1 MLYIYL
7 FFKEMTEL
15 NHAARLA
22 ASLLQIKAIRLS
34 PRQTYTWASGLL
46 SPVYCD
52 NRLLLSYPS
61 QRSEAIDGLVGLAA
75 EFGPLDG
82 IAGVATAG
90 IPHGALLADRLGL
103 PFLYVRSKPKE
114 HGKGNQIEGEVNPG
128 SRLLVIEDLISTGGS
143 SLQAVQALRD
153 AGMQPV
159 AVLAL
164 FTYAMSEASRRFQEA
179 GIPLRTVTSFPEVI
193 RIARESGAISLE
205 EFGMLEEWYQD
216 PPGWSAAR
224 KEE

>member
-1 MLYIYL
+1 
-7 FFKEMTEL
+7 MTEP

-34 PRQTYTWASGLL
+34 PKQPFTWASGML

-61 QRSEAIDGLVGLAA
+61 HRSEAIDGLVGLVS
-75 EFGPLDG
+75 EFGLIHG

-114 HGKGNQIEGEVNPG
+114 HGKGNQIEGEVKVG

-143 SLQAVQALRD
+143 SLQAVQALRE
-153 AGMQPV
+153 AGMEPV

-164 FTYAMSEASRRFQEA
+164 FTYAMSEATRRFEEA

-193 RIARESGAISLE
+193 RVARESGAVSAE
-205 EFGMLEEWYQD
+205 EFVILEGWYQD

-224 KEE
+224 KHFSPEN